1 MDLCNKYKPECFA
14 DMKGQSQA
22 IEKINFFF
30 KNFPKKKALILH
42 GPAGTGKTTL
52 AYVLAKETKSEIL
65 ELNASDLRNRENIS
79 RIIGEASKQ
88 ESLTHKNKVL
98 LLDEVDG
105 ISGYYD
111 KGGMQELISLIAETN
126 FPIIMTANDIWNR
139 KFSELRKK
147 AELVELKELS
157 YKDIS
162 EVLKDIAKKEK
173 LELTSDI
180 LASIAVKSRGDLRA
194 ALNDLQSIDQDTHHE
209 DIGERD
215 KEEKIFNVL
224 RQVFK
229 NMPNPEMLGLYD
241 KTNMSL
247 DEIFLWIE
255 ENIPL
260 EYKGQELAN
269 AFNALSLADVF
280 RGRIYRQ
287 QHWRFMIY
295 QNILLSAGIS
305 ASKKSARTGFTMYK
319 RPSRIL
325 KIWMINQK
333 NKYKK
338 SIAIKY
344 AKFCHI
350 GVKRAMHEFF
360 LIKKHIN
367 NEEMIYKLRLQPEE
381 VEFLKNYC

>member
-1 MDLCNKYKPECFA
+1 MTQFCSKYKPECFA
-14 DMKGQSQA
+14 DIKGQEQA
-22 IEKINFFF
+22 IEKIQFFF

-42 GPAGTGKTTL
+42 GPAGTGKTSL
-52 AYVLAKETKSEIL
+52 AYVLAKETNSEIL
-65 ELNASDLRNRENIS
+65 EINASDLRNKENLS
-79 RIIGEASKQ
+79 RVIGEASKQ
-88 ESLTHKNKVL
+88 ESLTNKNKVL
-98 LLDEVDG
+98 LVDEVDG

-111 KGGMQELISLIAETN
+111 KGGMNELISLIEETN
-126 FPIIMTANDIWNR
+126 FPIVMTANDIWNK

-157 YKDIS
+157 YRTIS
-162 EVLKDIAKKEK
+162 EILKKIAEKEK
-173 LELTSDI
+173 LELTPDI
-180 LASIAVKSRGDLRA
+180 LASVAVKARGDVRA
-194 ALNDLQSIDQDTHHE
+194 AMNDLQSIDQETKHE

-229 NMPNPEMLGLYD
+229 NMPNAEMLGLYD

-260 EYKGQELAN
+260 EYKGEELAK

-280 RGRIYRQ
+280 RGRIHRQ
-287 QHWRFMIY
+287 QHWRFLIY
-295 QNILLSAGIS
+295 QNLLLSAGVS
-305 ASKKSARTGFTMYK
+305 ASKKNARTGFTMYK

-344 AKFCHI
+344 ARFCHV
-350 GVKRAMHEFF
+350 GVKRAMQEFF
-360 LIKKHIN
+360 LIKNHIN
-367 NEEMIYKLRLQPEE
+367 NEEMIRKLRLEE
-381 VEFLKNYC
+381 DEIEFLKS

>member
-1 MDLCNKYKPECFA
+1 MDLCHKYKPECFA
-14 DMKGQSQA
+14 DVKGQAQA

-52 AYVLAKETKSEIL
+52 AYVLAKETESEIL
-65 ELNASDLRNRENIS
+65 EVNASDLRNRENLS
-79 RIIGEASKQ
+79 KVIGAAGKQ
-88 ESLTHKNKVL
+88 ESLTNKNKVL
-98 LLDEVDG
+98 LVDEVDG

-111 KGGMQELISLIAETN
+111 RGGMQELISLIDETN
-126 FPIIMTANDIWNR
+126 FPIIMTANDIWDK

-147 AELVELKELS
+147 AELVELKELG
-157 YKDIS
+157 YRTIS
-162 EVLKDIAKKEK
+162 EVLKKVAESEK

-180 LASIAVKSRGDLRA
+180 LASIAVKARGDLRA
-194 ALNDLQSIDQDTHHE
+194 ALNDLQSINQETAHE

-224 RQVFK
+224 KQVFK
-229 NMPNPEMLGLYD
+229 NMPNPEMLELYD
-241 KTNMSL
+241 KTHMSL

-260 EYKGQELAN
+260 EYKGAELEK

-280 RGRIYRQ
+280 RGRVHRQ
-287 QHWRFMIY
+287 QHWRFLIY
-295 QNILLSAGIS
+295 QNLLLSAGVS
-305 ASKKSARTGFTMYK
+305 ASKKSPRTGFTMYK

-325 KIWMINQK
+325 KIWMVNQK

-338 SIAIKY
+338 SIAVKY
-344 AKFCHI
+344 ARFCHV
-350 GVKRAMHEFF
+350 GVKRAMQEFF
-360 LIKKHIN
+360 LIKNQIN
-367 NEEMIYKLRLQPEE
+367 NEEMIHKLRLEPEE
-381 VEFLKNYC
+381 IEFLKS